1 MLLLHSHFDRLSV
14 LNSGLVFLS
23 VETPENYYRRKN
35 NRAARA
41 ARTKVHFNDVL

>member
-1 MLLLHSHFDRLSV
+1 MLLLHSRFDRLSG

-23 VETPENYYRRKN
+23 VETPEKYYRRKS

-41 ARTKVHFNDVL
+41 ARTISTFL